1 MSENQIHGLHP
12 EQPGFFKK
20 RRGKRK
26 KDHDDYLSVKV
37 RDCVPNSK
45 KVTFLGLSLHAALR
59 WKQWVAET
67 EKNGWGN

>member
-1 MSENQIHGLHP
+1 
-12 EQPGFFKK
+12 
-20 RRGKRK
+20 
-26 KDHDDYLSVKV
+26 LSVKV